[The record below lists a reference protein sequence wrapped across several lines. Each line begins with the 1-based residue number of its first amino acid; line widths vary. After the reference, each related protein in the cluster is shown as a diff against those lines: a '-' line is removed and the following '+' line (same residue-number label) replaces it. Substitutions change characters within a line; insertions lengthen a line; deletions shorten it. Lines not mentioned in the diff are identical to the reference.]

1 MTNYFNYFT
10 EIEEFFVRQRGKNL
24 LISPLDW
31 CLIEVWKKHQIPLH
45 IVLRGIER
53 SFAAAAAGKRRPP
66 RTLFY
71 CNPAVME
78 AFEEYSQGR
87 LGDVDQESG
96 LAEEELSP
104 ETVNTYLARLVE
116 TLPRKG
122 EVFSR
127 ARELLLGLQA
137 EVTDCNQ
144 PDWREIDQSLEQ
156 IGTMIAQSLA
166 LEKEKGSL
174 RALKNE
180 VRSELKIYRKRIS
193 KDLYQKLQR
202 NYLNR
207 RLCEEAGLPE
217 FSLLHLA
224 G

>member
-1 MTNYFNYFT
+1 MINYFNYFT

-31 CLIEVWKKHQIPLH
+31 CLIEVWKKYRIPLH

-53 SFAAAAAGKRRPP
+53 SFAATAAGKRLPP

-71 CNPAVME
+71 CHPAVME

-87 LGDVDQESG
+87 VGEVEQSSP
-96 LAEEELSP
+96 AEDELNS
-104 ETVNTYLARLVE
+104 EAVNTYLAHLVE
-116 TLPRKG
+116 ALPQQG

-137 EVTDCNQ
+137 EITACNR

-166 LEKEKGSL
+166 LDKDRGSL

-180 VRSELKIYRKRIS
+180 VRSELKIYRKHVS
-193 KDLYQKLQR
+193 KDLYEKLQR

-217 FSLLHLA
+217 FSLLNVT